1 MSRVKLR
8 QAEDEDVDALQ
19 QRLAEE
25 FQHPADE
32 YSPPFI
38 NIERPGNRTHLLVVW
53 DDWQNLNQQDR
64 SSLIMRAYEAA
75 EGVEAAT
82 DVSVAMGLTE
92 AEAERLGFA
101 FEPLAAQAA

>member
-1 MSRVKLR
+1 MSRVRLR
-8 QAEDEDVDALQ
+8 QAEDENVEALQ

-32 YSPPFI
+32 YSAPFI

-64 SSLIMRAYEAA
+64 SSLILRAYEAA
-75 EGVEAAT
+75 EGLESARE
-82 DVSVAMGLTE
+82 VSVAMGLTQEE
-92 AEAERLGFA
+92 AKRLGFE
-101 FEPLAAQAA
+101 FEPLTA

>member
-8 QAEDEDVDALQ
+8 QAEDVDALQ

-75 EGVEAAT
+75 EGTEAANE
-82 DVSVAMGLTE
+82 VSVAMGLTE
-92 AEAERLGFA
+92 AEAVRLGFA
-101 FEPLAAQAA
+101 FEPVAA